1 MMSIIRWLRSAIL
14 LGALASLPAIAGAEA
29 PDNKVA
35 VARVNG
41 KVLFMDQLA
50 PVARTQKHRNPDDPA
65 QEQLAKRRAIERLI
79 DVELLSQQARNCR
92 IPDLAE
98 KVNARIAEL
107 RQTRPAALI
116 EQSETRLRELLADEI
131 LVESYLQQKGIA
143 DPDIPEGEI
152 RALYDKGRESFR
164 AEEAVRLCHI
174 SMQLPATAPN
184 EEKLTAR
191 KMLEHARRRMLAG
204 EAVAKAAGEI
214 VQRPDGSQG
223 ELDFAT
229 RREMPE
235 AIGNAA
241 FSLAPDSVSEI
252 IETPAGIH
260 LVKVLERRPARIIP
274 YEEMRGFLRK
284 YLQEERRRQVYQGL
298 LRELRQQ
305 ANIEILPEPG

>member
-1 MMSIIRWLRSAIL
+1 MMGIIRWLRSAIL

-65 QEQLAKRRAIERLI
+65 QEQLAKRRAIEQLI
-79 DVELLSQQARNCR
+79 DVELLAQQARNFK

-98 KVNARIAEL
+98 KIDARIAGL
-107 RQTRPAALI
+107 RQTRPTAFA

-143 DPDIPEGEI
+143 DPDIPENEI
-152 RALYDKGRESFR
+152 RVLYDQGRESFR
-164 AEEAVRLCHI
+164 AEEAVRLGHI
-174 SMQLPATAPN
+174 SIQVAATAPIA
-184 EEKLTAR
+184 EKQAAR
-191 KMLEHARRRMLAG
+191 AMLEGARRRLLAG
-204 EAVAKAAGEI
+204 ETLELAARDI
-214 VQRPDGSQG
+214 VQRPDGSRG

-252 IETPAGIH
+252 IETPTGIH
-260 LVKVLERRPARIIP
+260 LVKVLERRPARMIP
-274 YEEMRGFLRK
+274 YEEMRAFLRK
-284 YLQEERRRQVYQGL
+284 YLQEGRRRQVYQEL
-298 LRELRQQ
+298 VRSLRQQ
-305 ANIEILPEPG
+305 ANIEILLKPS